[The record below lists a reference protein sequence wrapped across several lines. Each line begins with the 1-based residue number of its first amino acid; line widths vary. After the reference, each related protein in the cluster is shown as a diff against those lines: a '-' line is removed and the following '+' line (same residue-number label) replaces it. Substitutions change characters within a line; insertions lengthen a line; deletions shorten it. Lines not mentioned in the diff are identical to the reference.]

1 MELYDIIGIV
11 EIIKAKLKIDM
22 KEIVK
27 YNYDEVLPD
36 NLQQL
41 WVSNIA
47 LIHRAREIKLQRSFV
62 PNNAFNPEA
71 LEIIVFCDAA
81 QVMCG
86 VIAYCRMLLQDGS
99 YELRFITARSKSVSH
114 TIPRNELEACVLAAE
129 TLFCLMKA
137 LGSRC
142 VKYWILTDSE
152 IALCWISNESK
163 PLKQFVFNRVQHIRF
178 LIDINYVLHV
188 PGNLN
193 PSDVLTKGKNVP
205 IEEMQPGGLWQNGPD
220 WARSDEEFWPVRSYN
235 QLWGNLTEDQNASYE
250 KEFLPVQ
257 GIVEDSIS
265 KNFHCCFSDL
275 KDCHCHMDEKCCVC
289 LKHEVKSC
297 TDQILDKV
305 SFMEPSES
313 TSSLSQVISQVTAF
327 LSVGLS
333 KDDVCPH
340 FETVQIH
347 QDLPSGSANLSA
359 FKKKNEGNN
368 MALEPKHP
376 FIVEPV
382 TRGFKLS
389 FLALSYIM
397 RFVSKLKHRLH
408 LKHREISEVCHVCKL
423 QFLPGDTP
431 FLLGINTS
439 SQLLGR
445 EGVFLSQYD
454 CFLAW
459 KTICRIATLEVKEV
473 LTKSQRANYEESEEG
488 ILYYGGRLSQL
499 HEIKNTFYEKFQFVR
514 PVALVTSQ
522 LTYAVVMHMHWLHN
536 HPGVELLLQ
545 MVLQVIYVEKLRT
558 LVKFIRKSCPRCR
571 YLLKK
576 TIKVEVSNQHQL
588 AYSSAPPFYS
598 AQIDVACGFLAHDV
612 RQRVT
617 KAAYILVIVCN
628 LTSAVSLTVLEDLPT
643 DQVMFG
649 LERHAA
655 RHGWPVFLLPDK
667 QSSFVKL
674 EDLRISFRDLQG
686 KLFQSQ
692 KIVLDFCTPNN
703 HAEHGRVESRVKIVK
718 SIFEKVA
725 ELGKKHSY
733 IEWET
738 VVQRTAA
745 SMNSLPIARSGDS
758 RNPNDLEDFGLIT
771 PYHFLLGFNP
781 NRILDTSVSVI
792 NSRCKMLEVV
802 QNTQDYL
809 HEVLLNHIHRFI
821 PYHNHQFRDKIPDP
835 GDIVLF
841 IHVDSSRARNRDWKF
856 GRIVE
861 NYVDGNPGKVRI
873 IYRNANETTFHETT
887 RNLKDV
893 CLIST
898 LDEISFNT
906 EEHRLAMEHQKK
918 YLYMK

>member
-1 MELYDIIGIV
+1 MLNGLN
-11 EIIKAKLKIDM
+11 KLW
-22 KEIVK
+22 
-27 YNYDEVLPD
+27 N
-36 NLQQL
+36 
-41 WVSNIA
+41 SN
-47 LIHRAREIKLQRSFV
+47 
-62 PNNAFNPEA
+62 
-71 LEIIVFCDAA
+71 
-81 QVMCG
+81 
-86 VIAYCRMLLQDGS
+86 
-99 YELRFITARSKSVSH
+99 
-114 TIPRNELEACVLAAE
+114 
-129 TLFCLMKA
+129 
-137 LGSRC
+137 
-142 VKYWILTDSE
+142 
-152 IALCWISNESK
+152 SNERMA
-163 PLKQFVFNRVQHIRF
+163 LKVFEQQRRKAPEVRAATVKFHREVAEKGFVVPFKSLDAEIQEMNMSAEIRHYFLWRSVFKASLSTPCRVVVDPSQSGLNSVLCKGVNCLNSLYMIV
-178 LIDINYVLHV
+178 IN
-188 PGNLN
+188 
-193 PSDVLTKGKNVP
+193 
-205 IEEMQPGGLWQNGPD
+205 W
-220 WARSDEEFWPVRSYN
+220 RSWLVGFCGD
-235 QLWGNLTEDQNASYE
+235 
-250 KEFLPVQ
+250 
-257 GIVEDSIS
+257 IS
-265 KNFHCCFSDL
+265 KF
-275 KDCHCHMDEKCCVC
+275 
-289 LKHEVKSC
+289 
-297 TDQILDKV
+297 TDWQWK
-305 SFMEPSES
+305 FRRKF
-313 TSSLSQVISQVTAF
+313 SSLAY
-327 LSVGLS
+327 L
-333 KDDVCPH
+333 
-340 FETVQIH
+340 
-347 QDLPSGSANLSA
+347 
-359 FKKKNEGNN
+359 
-368 MALEPKHP
+368 
-376 FIVEPV
+376 
-382 TRGFKLS
+382 
-389 FLALSYIM
+389 
-397 RFVSKLKHRLH
+397 
-408 LKHREISEVCHVCKL
+408 
-423 QFLPGDTP
+423 LPGDTP

-488 ILYYGGRLSQL
+488 ILSYGGSLSQL
-499 HEIKNTFYEKFQFVR
+499 HEIKNTFDEKFQFVR

-628 LTSAVSLTVLEDLPT
+628 LTSAVSLTVLEDLST
-643 DQVMFG
+643 DQVVFG

-758 RNPNDLEDFGLIT
+758 GNPNDLEDFGLIT

-856 GRIVE
+856 LFFL
-861 NYVDGNPGKVRI
+861 
-873 IYRNANETTFHETT
+873 TF
-887 RNLKDV
+887 V
-893 CLIST
+893 
-898 LDEISFNT
+898 
-906 EEHRLAMEHQKK
+906 
-918 YLYMK
+918 